1 MAASRSPCPVF
12 VPRTG
17 QGAEINP
24 LPDVDPSPRPEFRYS
39 LTAPAR
45 PAHPG
50 TRNLSPPTPSPITAP
65 SPISCG
71 GPLPGKPPVP
81 APCDRVPVG
90 IYGDPVLWE
99 RFRAWITLVLAQQV
113 GLTGS
118 DLEFMLRNEEEGEM
132 TTLIERS
139 REWGEA
145 LNQQRLEK
153 GIKKGEREL
162 VLRMVARRFGSAA
175 ADDLV
180 PVLAGISDSDRIA
193 AIAAKV
199 FEFET
204 ADELVEW
211 VRAT

>member
-1 MAASRSPCPVF
+1 M
-12 VPRTG
+12 
-17 QGAEINP
+17 
-24 LPDVDPSPRPEFRYS
+24 
-39 LTAPAR
+39 
-45 PAHPG
+45 
-50 TRNLSPPTPSPITAP
+50 
-65 SPISCG
+65 
-71 GPLPGKPPVP
+71 
-81 APCDRVPVG
+81 
-90 IYGDPVLWE
+90 LWE